1 MAAMC
6 KFTAI
11 TSTVNQRNVVSVGTW
26 WAPLNL
32 TYLHLIIPQAHRA
45 ARRATGLH
53 EPLASLSPAEA
64 RNMSLAAAR
73 SLAEPR
79 VRCDGGQ
86 CGPRPRSTGVGGAS
100 RHAARGAGSG
110 PGRGGG
116 AAVVLRGASAGLLAG
131 SVRGLACRWGGGS
144 DGARGTTV
152 TRALGSGDAP
162 GVEAAVRRSTTS
174 SRLAAPPAESSR
186 VSWRAS
192 VGERLAARRGEDG
205 EAAADGAA
213 AGARGVA
220 RGSRLPSR

>member
-162 GVEAAVRRSTTS
+162 GDGGGG
-174 SRLAAPPAESSR
+174 
-186 VSWRAS
+186 AS
-192 VGERLAARRGEDG
+192 FDDKLAARRAARGKQPSQLEGERWR
-205 EAAADGAA
+205 AAGGAA
-213 AGARGVA
+213 RGG
-220 RGSRLPSR
+220 RGGGG